1 MTTVKQDSD
10 FISQMIPGD
19 LLEKAVQWV
28 QDNLEIEEVFTWAQ
42 IENWMS
48 HNGYRQVEE

>member
-10 FISQMIPGD
+10 FISQLTPDD

-28 QDNLEIEEVFTWAQ
+28 QDNLDIEEVFTFDQ
-42 IENWMS
+42 IENWA
-48 HNGYRQVEE
+48 HRNGYRQVEE